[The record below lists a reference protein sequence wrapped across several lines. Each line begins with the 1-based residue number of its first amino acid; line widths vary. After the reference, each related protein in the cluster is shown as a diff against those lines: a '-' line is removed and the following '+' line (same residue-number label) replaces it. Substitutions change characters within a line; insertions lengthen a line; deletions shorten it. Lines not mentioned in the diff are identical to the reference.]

1 MNPINPLSA
10 LLIIMVA
17 QSHIN
22 LLHKRLLYLL
32 IISLIIYINR
42 VESFS
47 NMNNIKNTN
56 AYPIKS
62 YNNVE
67 KLTFNFYEKN
77 YKALLSN
84 NRTDIILEKYAW
96 PSTFSTQSQDYLDK
110 TRFLETDKPIP
121 TNADFF

>member
-77 YKALLSN
+77 YKAILSN
-84 NRTDIILEKYAW
+84 KRTDIILEKYAW